1 MVFYVSN
8 YLCRRC
14 YFHVAART
22 IFGEANRTLD
32 LGLEE
37 GDRRASNFRRGL
49 GFDCGIDRLLLL
61 AFLPLYARLEQ
72 SIVATTALASQFHF
86 PKVNSLSFVGSD

>member
-1 MVFYVSN
+1 VVFYVSN

-14 YFHVAART
+14 YFHVAVRT
-22 IFGEANRTLD
+22 IFGEANRTMD

-49 GFDCGIDRLLLL
+49 GFDCGIDRLLLR

-72 SIVATTALASQFHF
+72 SIVATTALASQFPLPQSQSTIF
-86 PKVNSLSFVGSD
+86 CRE